1 MFCDLDQFKTIN
13 DTLGQAVGD
22 DVLRAVAERLRG
34 AAQPGD
40 TVARVGG
47 DEFAVLV
54 APLGSPIGAEEIAA
68 RLLAALSEPII
79 AADSAAHVRASV
91 GVAITEDGKETAEL
105 LIRNADLAMY
115 EAQNLGGHRVQRVEP
130 ALLKNMAG
138 RAELETALRSALSHG
153 ELVVHYQPLVTLNRG
168 LITGVEALVPLA
180 EKTGVIVE
188 LGAWV
193 LKEAC
198 RQAAAWQ
205 DLWPLRMSVNESAH
219 QLEPGLVSTVEAVLA
234 ETGLP
239 PERLVLELTESAL
252 VDQAG
257 GPLEII
263 GALQALGLSI
273 AIDDFGTGYSS
284 LSYLSGLPV
293 DILKVDRSFVTRM
306 NSADGARVVAAI
318 VELARAFGLRTT
330 AEGIE
335 TVDQRDAIT
344 ALGVDHGQGYL
355 FTKPV
360 PASDITSTLEKLT
373 ALEMERAG

>member
-1 MFCDLDQFKTIN
+1 
-13 DTLGQAVGD
+13 
-22 DVLRAVAERLRG
+22 
-34 AAQPGD
+34 
-40 TVARVGG
+40 
-47 DEFAVLV
+47 
-54 APLGSPIGAEEIAA
+54 
-68 RLLAALSEPII
+68 
-79 AADSAAHVRASV
+79 
-91 GVAITEDGKETAEL
+91 
-105 LIRNADLAMY
+105 
-115 EAQNLGGHRVQRVEP
+115 
-130 ALLKNMAG
+130 
-138 RAELETALRSALSHG
+138 
-153 ELVVHYQPLVTLNRG
+153 
-168 LITGVEALVPLA
+168 
-180 EKTGVIVE
+180 

-205 DLWPLRMSVNESAH
+205 DLWPLTMSVNVTAH

-306 NSADGARVVAAI
+306 NSGDGARVVAAI
-318 VELARAFGLRTT
+318 VELARAFGLQTT

-355 FTKPV
+355 FSKPV

>member
-1 MFCDLDQFKTIN
+1 M
-13 DTLGQAVGD
+13 
-22 DVLRAVAERLRG
+22 
-34 AAQPGD
+34 
-40 TVARVGG
+40 
-47 DEFAVLV
+47 
-54 APLGSPIGAEEIAA
+54 
-68 RLLAALSEPII
+68 
-79 AADSAAHVRASV
+79 
-91 GVAITEDGKETAEL
+91 
-105 LIRNADLAMY
+105 
-115 EAQNLGGHRVQRVEP
+115 GGHRVQRFEP
-130 ALLKNMAG
+130 ALLKNIAG

-153 ELVVHYQPLVTLNRG
+153 EFVVHYQPLVTLNGG
-168 LITGVEALVPLA
+168 LITGVEALVRWERAGGLVPPVEFIPLA

-205 DLWPLRMSVNESAH
+205 DLWPLTMSVNVSAH
-219 QLEPGLVSTVEAVLA
+219 QLEPGLVRTVEAVLA

-239 PERLVLELTESAL
+239 PGRLVLEPTESAL

-257 GPLEII
+257 GALEII

-273 AIDDFGTGYSS
+273 AIDGFGTGYSS

-355 FTKPV
+355 FSKPV

-373 ALEMERAG
+373 TLEMEQAAHPR

>member
-1 MFCDLDQFKTIN
+1 
-13 DTLGQAVGD
+13 
-22 DVLRAVAERLRG
+22 
-34 AAQPGD
+34 
-40 TVARVGG
+40 
-47 DEFAVLV
+47 
-54 APLGSPIGAEEIAA
+54 
-68 RLLAALSEPII
+68 
-79 AADSAAHVRASV
+79 V

-205 DLWPLRMSVNESAH
+205 DLWPLTMSVNVSAH